1 MPILQDSN
9 KYPLYLY
16 IFMCVFTFVWFL
28 CFLQVVLVIMV
39 ITFSNKYNDFFQH
52 LFQYRVHYWEN
63 DHLYQLGILICIGYQ
78 TVQMWS
84 HICTGYLNRY
94 KCVCRQST
102 VSPPFLF
109 FSFSLPFFHFL
120 FPLLLNHIFTSY
132 ILSIMYSYQESHV
145 HSKNHS
151 HIFITITKSR
161 TYIHRNMNENIYLR
175 GTRMI
180 SQEKRTRMNNKKQ

>member
-1 MPILQDSN
+1 MISSN
-9 KYPLYLY
+9 
-16 IFMCVFTFVWFL
+16 IF
-28 CFLQVVLVIMV
+28 
-39 ITFSNKYNDFFQH
+39 FSIEYTTGKM
-52 LFQYRVHYWEN
+52 
-63 DHLYQLGILICIGYQ
+63 
-78 TVQMWS
+78 T
-84 HICTGYLNRY
+84 ICTNWEFSFVSGTKRY
-94 KCVCRQST
+94 KCEVTFVPGTST
-102 VSPPFLF
+102 DTNVSVVNPPSPLRFSF